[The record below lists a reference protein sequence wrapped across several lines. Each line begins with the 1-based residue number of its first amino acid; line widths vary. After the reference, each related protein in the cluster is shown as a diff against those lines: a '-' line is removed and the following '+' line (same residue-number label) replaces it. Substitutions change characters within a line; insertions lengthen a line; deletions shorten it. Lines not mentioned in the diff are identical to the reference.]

1 MNKVNR
7 IGKIERD
14 NKLLFIIFILSNLLL
29 FLVLLIVNQIFELQF
44 FYFQKIMLGFGL
56 SLIFYFFLK
65 VTVLIRN
72 GVIYFKNIFGFTL
85 KRITLKD
92 VKSKKVIYSAAP
104 NKSFLFL
111 FGSKYDRMIEIKLD
125 IENSKKYSI
134 NGQIF
139 TKKGLEK
146 FIKLLN

>member
-1 MNKVNR
+1 MNRVDETVV
-7 IGKIERD
+7 IERD
-14 NKLLFIIFILSNLLL
+14 YKLFFIIFIFTNLFFFLMI
-29 FLVLLIVNQIFELQF
+29 LVLNRFFVLGLIFFER
-44 FYFQKIMLGFGL
+44 IMLGFGL

-85 KRITLKD
+85 KSITLKD
-92 VKSKKVIYSAAP
+92 IKGKKVIYGATP

-146 FIKLLN
+146 FLRLIN